1 MLEFDKMV
9 LDESKR
15 PEDIMQH
22 QYEDPIKNAIWNYVI
37 GYTTSINN
45 ILRNKKQNEKIT
57 KDLDK
62 AFDIYGDSDITEF
75 YRTVDWDYMLN
86 IYGLTKENIDEYIGE
101 TFRNRGYMSTSSQR
115 ISPWGKRWNEWEL
128 LIHITGDTQYIDI
141 NKVFTP
147 DEIDCEEQNELL
159 LPRNTLLRLDS
170 YKIMRNKEKTY
181 LLEMSII

>member
-1 MLEFDKMV
+1 MLEFEKDI
-9 LDESKR
+9 LTESKN

-22 QYEDPIKNAIWNYVI
+22 QYEDPIKNSVWNYVA
-37 GYTTSINN
+37 GYTSSVNN
-45 ILRNKKQNEKIT
+45 ILRAGKTNILT
-57 KDLDK
+57 KELDE
-62 AFDIYGDSDITEF
+62 AFNIYGDTDINEF

-86 IYGLTKENIDEYIGE
+86 IYGVTKENIIDYIGH
-101 TFRNRGYMSTSSQR
+101 TFKNRGYMSTSSQR

-128 LIHITGDTQYIDI
+128 LVHITGDTTYIDI
-141 NKVFTP
+141 NKLFTP